1 MDKEYV
7 KKLVIERLK
16 TIPPNVSFSIGGY
29 GDYTRDELINQVLK
43 ETDVGKETVKSEL
56 QLLRETP
63 RMVSRLR
70 ESNEKTSSD

>member
-29 GDYTRDELINQVLK
+29 GDYTRDELIDQVLK
-43 ETDVGKETVKSEL
+43 ETEVGKETIKSEL
-56 QLLRETP
+56 MLLRGMP
-63 RMVSRLR
+63 KIVSRLR
-70 ESNEKTSSD
+70 ETDEKTSSD

>member
-29 GDYTRDELINQVLK
+29 GDYTRDELIDQVLK
-43 ETDVGKETVKSEL
+43 ETEVGKETIKSEL
-56 QLLRETP
+56 MLLRGMP
-63 RMVSRLR
+63 KIVSRLG
-70 ESNEKTSSD
+70 ETDEKTSSD